1 MIKLAIQMKKYIIQ
15 SLVLTVFLI
24 LILGF
29 IYPLF
34 IRGIAYLAPG
44 SGNGT
49 ETTYKGRVVGFDL
62 IGQDFTIDKY
72 FHGRPSSVGYNASG
86 SGGSNKSIYNPD
98 YIKTMEATL
107 DTFLV
112 HNPGIPKKDV
122 PVELITASGSGLD
135 PDISPPAAYVQV
147 SRIAKT
153 RRLNSEEIQNLIK
166 KMTVRPFLGLF
177 GPEKVNVLKINIELD
192 KLQ

>member
-1 MIKLAIQMKKYIIQ
+1 MKKYIIQ
-15 SLVLTVFLI
+15 SLLLTVFLI

-44 SGNGT
+44 SGNGA

-62 IGQDFTIDKY
+62 IGQDFTSDKY

>member
-1 MIKLAIQMKKYIIQ
+1 MKKYIIQ
-15 SLVLTVFLI
+15 SLLLTVFLI

-44 SGNGT
+44 SGNGA

-62 IGQDFTIDKY
+62 IGQDFTSDKY

-147 SRIAKT
+147 LRIAKV
-153 RRLNSEEIQNLIK
+153 RGLNSEEIQNLIK

>member
-1 MIKLAIQMKKYIIQ
+1 MKKYIIQ
-15 SLVLTVFLI
+15 SLLLTVFLI

-34 IRGIAYLAPG
+34 IRGIAYLSPG
-44 SGNGT
+44 SGNGK

-62 IGQDFTIDKY
+62 IGQDFTSDKY

-112 HNPGIPKKDV
+112 HNPGITRKDV

-135 PDISPPAAYVQV
+135 PDISPLAAYVQIP
-147 SRIAKT
+147 RIAKA
-153 RRLNSEEIQNLIK
+153 RGFSSEEIHSLINR
-166 KMTVRPFLGLF
+166 MTEQPFLGFL
-177 GPEKVNVLKINIELD
+177 GPEKVNVLKLNIELD